1 MSYYSASVIALVSC
15 SELVVSSSYHSAGV
29 DVYVD
34 AYDSASSE
42 VPGLYNGYST
52 VYLDWDESAAAVQM
66 PVILYRDYTCDAD
79 GVCVVT
85 DVDPDKVI
93 SVVPRNGI
101 AKVTYESGYIVV
113 SVYEYV
119 TGEDKWVISDDMLYH
134 YHYLR
139 PVPYAVIR
147 LFYLP

>member
-1 MSYYSASVIALVSC
+1 MLVSS
-15 SELVVSSSYHSAGV
+15 SELVGFSSYHSAGV

-34 AYDSASSE
+34 AYDSVSSK
-42 VPGLYNGYST
+42 VPGLYSGYSA
-52 VYLDWDESAAAVQM
+52 VYVDWDESAAVVQM

-119 TGEDKWVISDDMLYH
+119 TDVDKWVEADGVLYH

-147 LFYLP
+147 VFYLP